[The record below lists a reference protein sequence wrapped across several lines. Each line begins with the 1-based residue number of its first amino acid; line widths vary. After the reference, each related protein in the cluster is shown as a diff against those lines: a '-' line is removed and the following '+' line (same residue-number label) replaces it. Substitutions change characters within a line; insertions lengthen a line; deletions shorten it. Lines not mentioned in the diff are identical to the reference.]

1 LRASGPDALVADLTD
16 TARVVGL
23 LAELVARG

>member
-1 LRASGPDALVADLTD
+1 VAPRIYD

-23 LAELVARG
+23 LAGTIAMIRQDLEQM